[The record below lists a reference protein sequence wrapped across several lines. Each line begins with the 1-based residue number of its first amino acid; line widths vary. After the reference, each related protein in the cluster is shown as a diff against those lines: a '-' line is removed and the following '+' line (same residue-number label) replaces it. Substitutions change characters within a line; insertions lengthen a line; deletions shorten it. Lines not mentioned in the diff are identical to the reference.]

1 MKEAE
6 EKQNNQIIHKDH
18 QSKIKSQGTLQRIFL
33 RVNCPLLFRDH

>member
-18 QSKIKSQGTLQRIFL
+18 QSKIKSQGTLQRIFFASKL
-33 RVNCPLLFRDH
+33 PVTIP